1 MEHGIALDLRR
12 SGLSKEEFALEI
24 DVEFARLEY
33 WLRLAE
39 IQVNR
44 SPHTDDGTSGRQT
57 PTSTPLEWPR

>member
-24 DVEFARLEY
+24 GVELSRLEY
-33 WLRLAE
+33 WLCLAE

-44 SPHTDDGTSGRQT
+44 SLHTDHGTSGRQET
-57 PTSTPLEWPR
+57 PTPTALE